1 MALYCKTPELSAEPA
16 PTFPDPIV
24 DEIDGN
30 QDANEV
36 DPITVLEVFNLIR
49 NINDPEHPTSL
60 QQLNVVNQDDIHV
73 SGNRILVEFTPTIP
87 HCSMATLIGLS
98 IKVML
103 IVSLPLMKVVVKV
116 KEGTHQS
123 EGQVNKQLADKERVM
138 AALENSHLLG
148 VVNQALKTCL

>member
-1 MALYCKTPELSAEPA
+1 MALYCKTPDLTAETE
-16 PTFPDPIV
+16 PTSFV
-24 DEIDGN
+24 DEVYDN
-30 QDANEV
+30 QDVNEV

-103 IVSLPLMKVVVKV
+103 IVSLPLMKVKVKV